1 MLTAGGTLV
10 NDLGDAIARDP
21 EVRQAHTIAEAAR
34 TRLVACVSSPG
45 DGMDLTEAQQMLNAL
60 RDARVLAGD
69 AEDRVLVH
77 RGLLTF
83 AEADE
88 RAAGRRPFA
97 TRREAPA
104 RGVTP
109 ARADAARRPGGG
121 VSAVRVIAG
130 ALALLVLG
138 VVGATLAQRF
148 GVRLPLTRR

>member
-1 MLTAGGTLV
+1 MLIAGGTLV

-21 EVRQAHTIAEAAR
+21 EVRQAQTIAEAAR

-45 DGMDLTEAQQMLNAL
+45 DGMDLTEAQQMLDAL
-60 RDARVLAGD
+60 RNARVLAGD
-69 AEDRVLVH
+69 AEDRVLLH
-77 RGLLTF
+77 RGLLTS
-83 AEADE
+83 AEADK

-97 TRREAPA
+97 TRGEAPA
-104 RGVTP
+104 R
-109 ARADAARRPGGG
+109 AAAACRPGGG

-130 ALALLVLG
+130 ALALVVLG